1 MLIDRRTSQQG
12 DICIVSDNT
21 VIPESHKD
29 LLESAALADV
39 ATIGPD
45 GAPQVNPVWFGWDGT
60 LLTFSQTKGRQKYRN
75 LHKDNRIALSIVDP
89 INPYR
94 YLEIRGK
101 VVEFI
106 EDPDKAF
113 IDSMAKKYLDQD
125 KYPWSQP
132 GEERVVVVVEPV
144 RALTMG

>member
-1 MLIDRRTSQQG
+1 MFTYCTKGSNTT
-12 DICIVSDNT
+12 VSDNT

-29 LLESAALADV
+29 LLESTALAGV

-60 LLTFSQTKGRQKYRN
+60 LLSFSQTKARQKYKN

-89 INPYR
+89 VNPYR
-94 YLEIRGK
+94 YIEIRGK

-106 EDPDKAF
+106 DDPDKAF
-113 IDSMAKKYLDQD
+113 IDSMAKKYLGQD

-132 GEERVVVVVEPV
+132 GEERAVVVVEPE
-144 RALTMG
+144 RSLTMG

>member
-1 MLIDRRTSQQG
+1 M
-12 DICIVSDNT
+12 SDNT

-29 LLESAALADV
+29 LLESTALANV
-39 ATIGPD
+39 ATLGPD

-60 LLTFSQTKGRQKYRN
+60 LISFSQTKARQKYKN
-75 LHKDNRIALSIVDP
+75 LHKENRIALAIVDP

-94 YLEIRGK
+94 YLEVRGK

-113 IDSMAKKYLDQD
+113 IDSMANKYMGVD
-125 KYPWSQP
+125 KYPWNQP
-132 GEERVVVVVEPV
+132 GDERVIVVIEPE